1 VAARYVMAGYW
12 AGAVAIIA
20 AVLALPVSDV
30 LWGTV
35 GWSALAVLAV
45 GAILLGLRMHHPRR
59 RWPWLLLAGGI
70 VVSSAGDA
78 LYIQVQAGAPETL
91 LGVSNVFYLVM
102 FMAIASAQLRFARS
116 GSSGV
121 EQAGLADAITVILVL
136 LLLVY
141 LTVVSPAMPDFM
153 VITDPSVLAYIL
165 GSGLLLATVVRLL
178 TTRRRN
184 PSVLFLVAAAL
195 LALFADILFGLQS
208 TGGSLRESPVTD
220 VGWLLMYVCWGAAAL
235 HPSMARLTEPEVL
248 PNREITLRTGAVL
261 VVTALIGPVAL
272 MVEALSGHVRDGVV
286 LALASTM
293 LFLLSL
299 TRMAAAANTHR
310 RWLIY
315 REHHDTL
322 TGLANRVYF
331 TERVA
336 EVQRRPEPVAVLLID
351 LDDFKVVNDVLGHS
365 VGDEVLVTIA
375 RRISRL
381 LGRHD
386 LGARLGG
393 DEFAV
398 LASCEPS
405 AAALAAWGQR
415 VCAAIAEP
423 IAFAGREI
431 RVTGCVG
438 VAGSP
443 SSHFAEPTPPEP
455 AEASADAEPDETG
468 GDATRGGEAR
478 GDARGGDARGDA
490 RGGTRPD
497 RSTPDS
503 AVAPAGAKLE
513 SALALAELP
522 VVGIG
527 GEPDPLAD
535 DLLRQAGLA
544 LQAARASGMGQWCL
558 YRSDVHDAMVER
570 MHLRAALDRAVTE
583 GSFELYFQPIVALEP
598 ESTVGFEAL
607 VRWDH
612 PTLGLVAPSDFID
625 LAEETGQIE
634 AIGAW
639 VMRGAISTAA
649 HWYHTQPAT
658 ARPYISVNVSARQ
671 FRTPGFA
678 QRVDRELAAA
688 GLPAS
693 HLMVELTESVL
704 LREED
709 QVWTEL
715 ATLRD
720 TGVRLALDD
729 FGTGFSSLS
738 YLVQTPIDV
747 IKIDKSFVRTLGTSH
762 RHYAIING
770 IVRLAQQLGLQVV
783 AEGIETTGDLE
794 FLIRMGCRYGQGYL
808 FAPPMTRKEADA
820 WLNNGGS
827 GTDGEVKH

>member
-1 VAARYVMAGYW
+1 M
-12 AGAVAIIA
+12 
-20 AVLALPVSDV
+20 
-30 LWGTV
+30 
-35 GWSALAVLAV
+35 
-45 GAILLGLRMHHPRR
+45 
-59 RWPWLLLAGGI
+59 
-70 VVSSAGDA
+70 
-78 LYIQVQAGAPETL
+78 E
-91 LGVSNVFYLVM
+91 
-102 FMAIASAQLRFARS
+102 
-116 GSSGV
+116 
-121 EQAGLADAITVILVL
+121 
-136 LLLVY
+136 
-141 LTVVSPAMPDFM
+141 
-153 VITDPSVLAYIL
+153 
-165 GSGLLLATVVRLL
+165 
-178 TTRRRN
+178 
-184 PSVLFLVAAAL
+184 
-195 LALFADILFGLQS
+195 
-208 TGGSLRESPVTD
+208 
-220 VGWLLMYVCWGAAAL
+220 
-235 HPSMARLTEPEVL
+235 
-248 PNREITLRTGAVL
+248 
-261 VVTALIGPVAL
+261 
-272 MVEALSGHVRDGVV
+272 
-286 LALASTM
+286 
-293 LFLLSL
+293 
-299 TRMAAAANTHR
+299 
-310 RWLIY
+310 
-315 REHHDTL
+315 
-322 TGLANRVYF
+322 
-331 TERVA
+331 
-336 EVQRRPEPVAVLLID
+336 
-351 LDDFKVVNDVLGHS
+351 
-365 VGDEVLVTIA
+365 
-375 RRISRL
+375 
-381 LGRHD
+381 
-386 LGARLGG
+386 
-393 DEFAV
+393 
-398 LASCEPS
+398 
-405 AAALAAWGQR
+405 
-415 VCAAIAEP
+415 
-423 IAFAGREI
+423 
-431 RVTGCVG
+431 
-438 VAGSP
+438 
-443 SSHFAEPTPPEP
+443 
-455 AEASADAEPDETG
+455 
-468 GDATRGGEAR
+468 
-478 GDARGGDARGDA
+478 
-490 RGGTRPD
+490 
-497 RSTPDS
+497 
-503 AVAPAGAKLE
+503 PAGAKLD
-513 SALALAELP
+513 SSLALAELP

-598 ESTVGFEAL
+598 ERTVGFEAL

-794 FLIRMGCRYGQGYL
+794 FLVRMGCRYGQGYL

>member
-1 VAARYVMAGYW
+1 MAGYW

-45 GAILLGLRMHHPRR
+45 GAILLGLRIHHPRR

-70 VVSSAGDA
+70 LVSSAGDA
-78 LYIQVQAGAPETL
+78 VYIQVQAGAPETL
-91 LGVSNVFYLVM
+91 LGLSNVFYLVM
-102 FMAIASAQLRFARS
+102 FIAIAASQLRFARS

-121 EQAGLADAITVILVL
+121 EQAGLADAITVVLVL
-136 LLLVY
+136 LLLIY
-141 LTVVSPAMPDFM
+141 LTVVSPAMPNFM
-153 VITDPSVLAYIL
+153 VITDPAVLAYIL
-165 GSGLLLATVVRLL
+165 GSLLLLATVVRLL

-195 LALFADILFGLQS
+195 LALFADMLYGLQS
-208 TGGSLRESPVTD
+208 TGGALRAGPVTD

-248 PNREITLRTGAVL
+248 PNREITFRTGAVL
-261 VVTALIGPVAL
+261 VLTALIGPVAL

-322 TGLANRVYF
+322 TGLANRAFF

-336 EVQRRPEPVAVLLID
+336 EVQRRPDPVAVLLID

-405 AAALAAWGQR
+405 PAALAAWGQR

-443 SSHFAEPTPPEP
+443 SARFAEPAPPEL
-455 AEASADAEPDETG
+455 ADASADGAG
-468 GDATRGGEAR
+468 GDEPLGGEAR
-478 GDARGGDARGDA
+478 GDSGS
-490 RGGTRPD
+490 D
-497 RSTPDS
+497 RSTSDS
-503 AVAPAGAKLE
+503 AAASGAKLE

-649 HWYHTQPAT
+649 HWYHTQPA
-658 ARPYISVNVSARQ
+658 AHRPYISVNVSARQ

>member
-1 VAARYVMAGYW
+1 
-12 AGAVAIIA
+12 
-20 AVLALPVSDV
+20 
-30 LWGTV
+30 
-35 GWSALAVLAV
+35 
-45 GAILLGLRMHHPRR
+45 
-59 RWPWLLLAGGI
+59 
-70 VVSSAGDA
+70 
-78 LYIQVQAGAPETL
+78 
-91 LGVSNVFYLVM
+91 
-102 FMAIASAQLRFARS
+102 
-116 GSSGV
+116 
-121 EQAGLADAITVILVL
+121 
-136 LLLVY
+136 
-141 LTVVSPAMPDFM
+141 
-153 VITDPSVLAYIL
+153 
-165 GSGLLLATVVRLL
+165 
-178 TTRRRN
+178 
-184 PSVLFLVAAAL
+184 
-195 LALFADILFGLQS
+195 
-208 TGGSLRESPVTD
+208 
-220 VGWLLMYVCWGAAAL
+220 
-235 HPSMARLTEPEVL
+235 
-248 PNREITLRTGAVL
+248 
-261 VVTALIGPVAL
+261 
-272 MVEALSGHVRDGVV
+272 
-286 LALASTM
+286 
-293 LFLLSL
+293 
-299 TRMAAAANTHR
+299 
-310 RWLIY
+310 
-315 REHHDTL
+315 
-322 TGLANRVYF
+322 
-331 TERVA
+331 
-336 EVQRRPEPVAVLLID
+336 
-351 LDDFKVVNDVLGHS
+351 
-365 VGDEVLVTIA
+365 
-375 RRISRL
+375 
-381 LGRHD
+381 
-386 LGARLGG
+386 
-393 DEFAV
+393 
-398 LASCEPS
+398 ASCEPS

-443 SSHFAEPTPPEP
+443 SSHFAEPTPPVPADVGAEP
-455 AEASADAEPDETG
+455 DEASADE
-468 GDATRGGEAR
+468 GEAHAGDR
-478 GDARGGDARGDA
+478 GDP
-490 RGGTRPD
+490 RPD
-497 RSTPDS
+497 LSTPDS
-503 AVAPAGAKLE
+503 AVAPARAKLE

-558 YRSDVHDAMVER
+558 YQSDVHDQMVER

-649 HWYHTQPAT
+649 HWYHTQPAA

-770 IVRLAQQLGLQVV
+770 IVWLAQQLGLQVV
-783 AEGIETTGDLE
+783 AEGIETTGD
-794 FLIRMGCRYGQGYL
+794 
-808 FAPPMTRKEADA
+808 
-820 WLNNGGS
+820 
-827 GTDGEVKH
+827 

>member
-1 VAARYVMAGYW
+1 MAGYW

-35 GWSALAVLAV
+35 AWSALAVLSV
-45 GAILLGLRMHHPRR
+45 GAILVGLRLHHPRR

-78 LYIQVQAGAPETL
+78 LYIQVQAGAPEAL

-102 FMAIASAQLRFARS
+102 FVAIASSQLRFARS

-121 EQAGLADAITVILVL
+121 EQAGLADAITVTLVL

-141 LTVVSPAMPDFM
+141 LIVVSPAMPDFM
-153 VITDPSVLAYIL
+153 VNTDPAVLAYIL

-195 LALFADILFGLQS
+195 LALFADILYGLES
-208 TGGSLRESPVTD
+208 TGGSLRAGAVTD
-220 VGWLLMYVCWGAAAL
+220 VGWLLMYVCWGTAAL

-248 PNREITLRTGAVL
+248 PNREITFRTGAVL
-261 VVTALIGPVAL
+261 VLTALIGPVAL
-272 MVEALSGHVRDGVV
+272 MVEALSGHVRDGIV
-286 LALASTM
+286 LAIASIM

-315 REHHDTL
+315 RDHHDTL
-322 TGLANRVYF
+322 TGLANRTFF

-336 EVQRRPEPVAVLLID
+336 QAQRRPDPVAVLLID

-443 SSHFAEPTPPEP
+443 TIHFAEPEP
-455 AEASADAEPDETG
+455 HEDAD
-468 GDATRGGEAR
+468 GGEAD
-478 GDARGGDARGDA
+478 DATAARVE
-490 RGGTRPD
+490 PE
-497 RSTPDS
+497 RSTSDG
-503 AVAPAGAKLE
+503 AMEPAGAKLD
-513 SALALAELP
+513 SSLALAELP

-598 ESTVGFEAL
+598 ERTVGFEAL

-794 FLIRMGCRYGQGYL
+794 FLVRMGCRYGQGYL

>member
-12 AGAVAIIA
+12 AGAIAIIA
-20 AVLALPVSDV
+20 AVLALPASDV
-30 LWGTV
+30 VGGTV
-35 GWSALAVLAV
+35 AWSALAILAV
-45 GAILLGLRMHHPRR
+45 VAIYVGVRLHRPRRQWPWVLLAGAIL
-59 RWPWLLLAGGI
+59 
-70 VVSSAGDA
+70 VSSAGDA
-78 LYIQVQAGAPETL
+78 LYIQVQAGAPDEL
-91 LGVSNVFYLVM
+91 LGISNFFYLVM
-102 FMAIASAQLRFARS
+102 FVAIASAQLRFARS
-116 GSSGV
+116 GSSGI
-121 EQAGLADAITVILVL
+121 EQAGLADAITVTLVL
-136 LLLVY
+136 LLLTY
-141 LTVVSPAMPDFM
+141 LTVISPAMPNFM
-153 VITDPSVLAYIL
+153 VITDPAVLAYVL
-165 GSGLLLATVVRLL
+165 GSGLLVATVVRLL
-178 TTRRRN
+178 TTRRRTM
-184 PSVLFLVAAAL
+184 SVLFLVAAAV
-195 LALFADILFGLQS
+195 LALLADILYGLES
-208 TGGSLRESPVTD
+208 TGGSLRAGAVTD
-220 VGWLLMYVCWGAAAL
+220 VGWLLMYACWGAAAL

-248 PNREITLRTGAVL
+248 PNREITFRTGAVL
-261 VVTALIGPVAL
+261 VVTALVGPIAL
-272 MVEALSGHVRDGVV
+272 MVEALSGHVRDGIV
-286 LALASTM
+286 LAVSSTM

-310 RWLIY
+310 RSLIY
-315 REHHDTL
+315 RDHHDTL
-322 TGLANRVYF
+322 TGLANRVHF

-336 EVQRRPEPVAVLLID
+336 NAQTRPDPVAVLVID
-351 LDDFKVVNDVLGHS
+351 LDDFKVVNDVFGHS
-365 VGDEVLVTIA
+365 VGDEVLVTVA

-386 LGARLGG
+386 VGARLGG

-398 LASCEPS
+398 LVASEPTTT
-405 AAALAAWGQR
+405 ALATWGQR
-415 VCAAIAEP
+415 LCEAIAEP

-438 VAGSP
+438 VTGTPPDPADLANAGS
-443 SSHFAEPTPPEP
+443 AE
-455 AEASADAEPDETG
+455 D
-468 GDATRGGEAR
+468 
-478 GDARGGDARGDA
+478 
-490 RGGTRPD
+490 
-497 RSTPDS
+497 ST
-503 AVAPAGAKLE
+503 E
-513 SALALAELP
+513 
-522 VVGIG
+522 
-527 GEPDPLAD
+527 DPLAE

-544 LQAARASGMGQWCL
+544 LQAARSAGMGQWCL
-558 YRSDVHDAMVER
+558 YRSDVHGAMIER
-570 MHLRAALDRAVTE
+570 MHLRAALDRAVTD
-583 GSFELYFQPIVALEP
+583 GAFELYFQPIVALEP

-612 PTLGLVAPSDFID
+612 PTLGLVPPSDFID

-639 VMRGAISTAA
+639 VMRGAITTAA
-649 HWYHTQPAT
+649 HWYRTQPAP

-678 QRVDRELAAA
+678 ERVDRELAAA

-709 QVWTEL
+709 QVWAEL

-747 IKIDKSFVRTLGTSH
+747 IKIDKSFVRTLGSSH

-794 FLIRMGCRYGQGYL
+794 FLVRMGCRYGQGYL

-827 GTDGEVKH
+827 GADGELKQ